1 MKTKA
6 AWANACAAVERHDAY
21 TRGIVVLGLD
31 ASQAELEES
40 LCLPQASIW

>member
-6 AWANACAAVERHDAY
+6 AWANACDAITRNDPH

-31 ASQAELEES
+31 APAEELEQS
-40 LCLPQASIW
+40 PWDCGGL